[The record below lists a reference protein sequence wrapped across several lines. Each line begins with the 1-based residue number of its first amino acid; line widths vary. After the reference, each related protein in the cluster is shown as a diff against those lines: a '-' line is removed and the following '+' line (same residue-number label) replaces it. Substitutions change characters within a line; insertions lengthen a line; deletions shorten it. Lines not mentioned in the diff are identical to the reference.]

1 MNHERKHCKNCGQH
15 LILEQK
21 FCPTCGQKADTG
33 RIDFHFLIHE
43 IQHGIFHVDK
53 GILYSIKM
61 LFTKP
66 GHTIREYLEGR
77 RKNHFKPV
85 LFVVILGTLCG
96 LLNHF
101 VIDPSHED
109 GKKEK
114 FYEEENNSQSA
125 ENVDFKN
132 IYEFLENIVVWF
144 ANHLAFLI
152 LLMIPAAALGFYLGF
167 KKYKL
172 YYAEW
177 LVVMTFLAG
186 QALVVYFFTELV
198 GYFLNRDLIGIFLLI
213 AMALNIWTFL
223 QFFKGKNTKSIV
235 VRTLW
240 SNFVSFT
247 FTFFYI
253 MFLSISLLVVA
264 IIMYASEETLEQLN
278 SNEPIEIN
286 INPPLQQDSATA
298 APST

>member
-1 MNHERKHCKNCGQH
+1 MQNERKLCRNCGQH
-15 LILEQK
+15 LLIEQK
-21 FCPTCGQKADTG
+21 FCPTCGQKADTE

-101 VIDPSHED
+101 VIEN
-109 GKKEK
+109 GEREK
-114 FYEEENNSQSA
+114 FFEEEDDPQLAQNQ
-125 ENVDFKN
+125 DFIN
-132 IYEFLENIVVWF
+132 MSDFLENIIGWF
-144 ANHLAFLI
+144 ADHLAFLI

-167 KKYKL
+167 RKYRL

-186 QALVVYFFTELV
+186 QALVVYFFTELI
-198 GYFLNRDLIGIFLLI
+198 GHFMDRDLMGLFLLI
-213 AMALNIWTFL
+213 AMSLNIWTFL
-223 QFFKGKNTKSIV
+223 QFFKGRSKKIIV
-235 VRTLW
+235 IRTLW
-240 SNFVSFT
+240 SNFLSFT
-247 FTFFYI
+247 FTFFYV
-253 MFLSISLLVVA
+253 MFLSLTLLLTA
-264 IIMYASEETLEQLN
+264 IVMYASDETLEQL
-278 SNEPIEIN
+278 SSDDLEIN
-286 INPPLQQDSATA
+286 INPPIKKDSAAA
-298 APST
+298 APQNLNP